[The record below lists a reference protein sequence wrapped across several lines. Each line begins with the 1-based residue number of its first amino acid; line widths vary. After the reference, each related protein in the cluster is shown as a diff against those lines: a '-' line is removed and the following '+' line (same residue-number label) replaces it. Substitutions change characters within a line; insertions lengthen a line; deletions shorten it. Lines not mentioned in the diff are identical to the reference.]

1 MAQSQGVRAR
11 HARTCRGSNGQR
23 CSCSPRYEA
32 FVYIAREQRK
42 LRKSFETQAAA
53 KAWRADMLSAAN
65 RRQLRTPTTITL
77 RQAAGELAGVA
88 DGSIPTRSGGRYKP
102 SVIRSYEA
110 SLRLRLL
117 PELGD
122 RRLAD
127 VSRADVQDLADRLTG
142 AGLTASTVSNALD
155 PLRVIYRR
163 AIRRD
168 LVTTDPTKGLEL
180 RRPDG
185 RRDRIASP
193 DEARELL
200 AALPDEDR
208 ALWATALYAGLRRGE
223 LRGLRWSDVDL
234 EGRVIR
240 VQRGWDD
247 KEGEQAGKSRA
258 ARREVP
264 ILDLLAPEL
273 AAHKLR
279 SGGRAGDDLV
289 FGRTASAAFVPST
302 IRLRAL
308 AAWKAENEWR
318 LKDADDAE
326 NVELLEPLGLH
337 EARHTF
343 ASLMIAA
350 GANIKSIQAMM
361 GHAAIAMTLDT
372 YGHLMPGSLD
382 AAAAAANAYLARGGG
397 RPGLAV
403 VS

>member
-1 MAQSQGVRAR
+1 MAQAQGIRAR
-11 HARTCRGSNGQR
+11 HSRACRSRDGARCTCRPSW
-23 CSCSPRYEA
+23 EA
-32 FVYIAREQRK
+32 WVYIKREQRK
-42 LRKSFETQAAA
+42 LRKTFASQSAA
-53 KAWRADMLSAAN
+53 KSWRSDALSAAN
-65 RRQLRTPTTITL
+65 RGQLRTPSAVKL
-77 RQAAGELAGVA
+77 GDAAAELLAGMA

-117 PELGD
+117 PALGD
-122 RRLAD
+122 LRLAD
-127 VSRADVQDLADRLTG
+127 ISRADVQDLADSLTG
-142 AGLTASTVSNALD
+142 AGLAPSSISNALD

-168 LVTTDPTKGLEL
+168 AVTSDPTKGLEL

-185 RRDRIASP
+185 RRERIASP

-223 LRGLRWSDVDL
+223 LRGLSWSDIDL

-247 KEGEQAGKSRA
+247 KEGAQAGKSRA
-258 ARREVP
+258 AHRTVP

-279 SGGRAGDDLV
+279 SGRSDVGLV
-289 FGRTASAAFVPST
+289 FGRTRTDSFVPST
-302 IRLRAL
+302 VRLRAL
-308 AAWKAENEWR
+308 AAWQRENER
-318 LKDADDAE
+318 RATEADDGP
-326 NVELLEPLGLH
+326 VELLQPIGLH

-350 GANIKSIQAMM
+350 GANVKVIQSVM
-361 GHAAIAMTLDT
+361 GHAAISMTLDT

-382 AAAAAANAYLARGGG
+382 AAAAAANAYLARLDG
-397 RPGLAV
+397 RRALTAV
-403 VS
+403 S